1 MWAFPPSAYHYP
13 GGYPPQQPGMPQA
26 YPPPAV
32 SAGCYAWECTDED
45 YRCILLKVRCSPME
59 HGLPDTQGCRQ
70 PTPLLWESSARC
82 QRSVPRAGGGGKRL
96 DVLFVNVRTND
107 VLEQQVLQG
116 GPKKPATSFV
126 LFSNTVRE
134 EVKAANPGL
143 SFLELGKKLGE
154 MWREMDPAVRKEY
167 EDRATAAKDR
177 YLEEKKIWLAQRA
190 AGMTQD

>member
-1 MWAFPPSAYHYP
+1 MYAPQGQMQPYGTWPP
-13 GGYPPQQPGMPQA
+13 GYPGMPAA
-26 YPPPAV
+26 YPM
-32 SAGCYAWECTDED
+32 
-45 YRCILLKVRCSPME
+45 PM
-59 HGLPDTQGCRQ
+59 
-70 PTPLLWESSARC
+70 
-82 QRSVPRAGGGGKRL
+82 GKIGKAPEIGTKGR
-96 DVLFVNVRTND
+96 RRRKK
-107 VLEQQVLQG
+107 VLQG

>member
-1 MWAFPPSAYHYP
+1 MWAFPPAP
-13 GGYPPQQPGMPQA
+13 GYPPGPAGYPQQAYHPHAPMMAG
-26 YPPPAV
+26 YPPPPGMKPGKGMPEP
-32 SAGCYAWECTDED
+32 AGKS
-45 YRCILLKVRCSPME
+45 RRRKKKVP
-59 HGLPDTQGCRQ
+59 
-70 PTPLLWESSARC
+70 
-82 QRSVPRAGGGGKRL
+82 
-96 DVLFVNVRTND
+96 
-107 VLEQQVLQG
+107 QG

-143 SFLELGKKLGE
+143 SFIELGRKLGE
-154 MWREMDPAVRKEY
+154 MWREMDPAVRKDY